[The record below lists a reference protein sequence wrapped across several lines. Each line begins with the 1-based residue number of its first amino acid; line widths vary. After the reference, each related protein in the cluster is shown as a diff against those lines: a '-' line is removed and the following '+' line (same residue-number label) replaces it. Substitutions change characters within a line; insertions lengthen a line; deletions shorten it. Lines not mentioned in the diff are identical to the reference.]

1 MRNRTGTRRK
11 EIRVKVLIMS
21 VTAGEGHNSTAKAM
35 RQEFESRGIECV
47 ILDTFDYVS
56 PELAKFIS
64 EGYLLITEK
73 AKYAYQIGYNLAEKR
88 KNLLKD
94 YSPMGILNMIFTDE
108 IEAYLAG
115 EDFDAVVFTH
125 PFAGMILDMMKKK
138 HKLNIHTVG
147 ILTDFTFHPYW
158 ENCTRNDYV
167 VIPSRM
173 LKFQG
178 IRKGFREEQLIPLGI
193 PINPKFSVKRTKA
206 EARQALGLPFGEDKK
221 MILVMG
227 GSMGYGNI
235 AETVKRI
242 DSVGVDTDFHM
253 YVVCGNNAEARK
265 EVGALAGEVKHS
277 MTVVGFVDYISTL
290 MDAADCIV
298 TKPGG
303 LTTSESMAK
312 NLPMVIVNPIPGQ
325 EQRNTEFLVNN
336 GAAVCASKSCPI
348 EECLYGLLT
357 SEVRLGAMVECVK
370 ELAKPESSKNVC
382 SFVVDLM
389 HTPYMESAEEET
401 FRK

>member
-1 MRNRTGTRRK
+1 M
-11 EIRVKVLIMS
+11 KVLIMS

-35 RQEFESRGIECV
+35 RQEFENRGIECE

-88 KNLLKD
+88 KNVLKD

-108 IEAYLAG
+108 IEDYFAG
-115 EDFDAVVFTH
+115 EDFGAVVFTH
-125 PFAGMILDMMKKK
+125 PFAGMILDVMKKK
-138 HKLNIHTVG
+138 HKLSIHTVG

-158 ENCTRNDYV
+158 ENCTHNDYV
-167 VIPSRM
+167 VMPSRM

-178 IRKGFREEQLIPLGI
+178 MRKGFKEEQLIPLGI
-193 PINPKFSVKRTKA
+193 PINPKFSVRMAKD
-206 EARQALGLPFGEDKK
+206 EARRTLGLDLDEAKK
-221 MILVMG
+221 LILVMG

-235 AETVKRI
+235 AETVKKV
-242 DSVGVDTDFHM
+242 DSVEMGTDFHM
-253 YVVCGNNAEARK
+253 YVVCGSNADARE
-265 EVGALAGEVKHS
+265 EVNSLAGEVKHS

-336 GAAVCASKSCPI
+336 GAAVCASKACPI

-357 SEVRLGAMVECVK
+357 SEVRLNAMVNCVK
-370 ELAKPESSKNVC
+370 ELAKPDSSKDVC

-389 HTPYMESAEEET
+389 HTPYIDSTEEEE
-401 FRK
+401 